1 MVRDVKEYYAQVTK
15 DYNLMR
21 EELKDM
27 EELCKEKVVAP
38 EMVEN
43 MKQMIL
49 PIKTNYET
57 LSYFM
62 FLLNKPA
69 KKDKQERYINQNKK
83 LIEASKGRTKED
95 ILKEDKETLKNLHNL
110 NEEVRND

>member
-1 MVRDVKEYYAQVTK
+1 MVRDVVEYYKQVTQN
-15 DYNLMR
+15 YNDMR
-21 EELKDM
+21 AELAEM
-27 EELCKEKVVAP
+27 EELLKEHAVTP

-43 MKQMIL
+43 MNQMIL

-69 KKDKQERYINQNKK
+69 KKNKQERYEGQNKK
-83 LIEASKGRTKED
+83 LIKESGIHAKENIVNENEHSLSSLRGMKGE
-95 ILKEDKETLKNLHNL
+95 IQ
-110 NEEVRND
+110 ND